1 MSPVDRRE
9 IGMPSSVMRA
19 PKHMEEAHALRG
31 QRASWRSF
39 AAALVVR
46 DRRDHGSR
54 RLAVGP
60 CVVRTTIVEGHS
72 RQSAC
77 RRIRAR
83 WMLGTAPVPVSTT
96 YLFSPA
102 ELERLKAYRV
112 AVQAGFY
119 SDWR

>member
-1 MSPVDRRE
+1 MSLASCHE
-9 IGMPSSVMRA
+9 MGMPSSVMRA
-19 PKHMEEAHALRG
+19 PKRMEEAHALRG

-39 AAALVVR
+39 AEALAVR
-46 DRRDHGSR
+46 DRRDRGSR

-72 RQSAC
+72 RQSAS
-77 RRIRAR
+77 RRIGAR
-83 WMLGTAPVPVSTT
+83 WMLGTAPLPVST
-96 YLFSPA
+96 YSFSPA
-102 ELERLKAYRV
+102 ELERLKAYRL